1 MNLTLPL
8 PAIARLLAASA
19 NIDEAKAMAFVK
31 DFFAALTESLA
42 NDEKVTVKNF
52 GTFSRGNMDQAPVV
66 FTPDSEFAA
75 RVNSPFEA
83 FAPME
88 LPEGIDISEISESSD
103 PERPAAEA
111 NEEDTLVN
119 TEENIG
125 YEPTLDIPKTEEKE
139 EILESVSTTIIE
151 EVIVEKFHS
160 EEEETSPENTE
171 TGEPETPQ
179 ESEDVPEIPVEDNP
193 ADTMSEEVNKGPEEE
208 NKYVEEHDTGEDE
221 QVYILP
227 HRRRSPGSI
236 IVTAFVSL
244 IIGMAIGS
252 VCAYLGHDRIA
263 RALHEG
269 TESQTEKTGSHSS
282 TTDKTVKPAKSV
294 KTVEN
299 TKAAPETAK
308 QATEEISV
316 AESAPKEPV
325 YDTIGPK
332 NFLTT
337 MAGKYYG
344 EKEFWAYIYDAN
356 ASHLHHPDRIKPGTR
371 ILIPDKSTL
380 PLTGDHKADV
390 LAAKRHGMA
399 IYKRFK

>member
-1 MNLTLPL
+1 MNQTLPL

-19 NIDEAKAMAFVK
+19 NIDETKAMAFVR
-31 DFFAALTESLA
+31 DFFAAITEGLA
-42 NDEKVTVKNF
+42 DDEKVTVKNF

-75 RVNSPFEA
+75 RMNSPFEA

-88 LPEGIDISEISESSD
+88 LPEGIDISEISESS
-103 PERPAAEA
+103 ESEQPAAEA
-111 NEEDTLVN
+111 NEEETLIN
-119 TEENIG
+119 TEENIDS
-125 YEPTLDIPKTEEKE
+125 EPTTDIPKTEEKE
-139 EILESVSTTIIE
+139 EIIESVSTTIIE
-151 EVIVEKFHS
+151 EVIVEKLPS
-160 EEEETSPENTE
+160 EEEQTSSETTE
-171 TGEPETPQ
+171 TDEPESKDD
-179 ESEDVPEIPVEDNP
+179 SEDIPEISENDNP
-193 ADTMSEEVNKGPEEE
+193 ANEMAEEANKVPEGE
-208 NKYVEEHDTGEDE
+208 NTYAEEHDTGEEE

-236 IVTAFVSL
+236 IVTAFISL

-263 RALHEG
+263 NALQG
-269 TESQTEKTGSHSS
+269 TESKTEKTESHSS
-282 TTDKTVKPAKSV
+282 TTDKTVKSTKSV
-294 KTVEN
+294 KTVEK
-299 TKAAPETAK
+299 TKAKPETTK
-308 QATEEISV
+308 QATERSSV
-316 AESAPKEPV
+316 AESAPQEPV

>member
-1 MNLTLPL
+1 MNQTLPL

-31 DFFAALTESLA
+31 DFFAAITESLA

-160 EEEETSPENTE
+160 EEEETSPNTE

-193 ADTMSEEVNKGPEEE
+193 ADTMSEEVNKEPEEE

>member
-1 MNLTLPL
+1 MNQTLPL

-31 DFFAALTESLA
+31 DFFAAITEGLA

-88 LPEGIDISEISESSD
+88 LPEGIDISEISESSE

-125 YEPTLDIPKTEEKE
+125 SEPTLDIPKTEEKE
-139 EILESVSTTIIE
+139 EILESVSTSIIE
-151 EVIVEKFHS
+151 EVTVEDIPY
-160 EEEETSPENTE
+160 EEEKTSSETEE
-171 TGEPETPQ
+171 TDEPESKD
-179 ESEDVPEIPVEDNP
+179 ESENMPEISEEDNP
-193 ADTMSEEVNKGPEEE
+193 ADEIAEEDNKVQEEE
-208 NKYVEEHDTGEDE
+208 NKYVEEHDTVEDE

-263 RALHEG
+263 RALHED
-269 TESQTEKTGSHSS
+269 TESQTEKTESHSS
-282 TTDKTVKPAKSV
+282 TTNKTVKPAKSV

-299 TKAAPETAK
+299 TKAEPETSK
-308 QATEEISV
+308 QATEESSV
-316 AESAPKEPV
+316 AESVPKEPV